1 MSEEYIED
9 MAREYNK
16 VLKEVDFDKVSGAI
30 AGAKLQPVQS
40 DLSRRIRDARGET
53 LIKNAIDI
61 IELQLAYID
70 SLLAQNPSR
79 IRYKLASYLRSLK
92 FASLRRLNALLS
104 QNTFVPSHS
113 RPICGCTQTQIIN
126 TLLSLQIDLFQVL
139 DTIALSTD
147 IQEVLA
153 LECRAMSIIAALT

>member
-30 AGAKLQPVQS
+30 ASAKLQPVQS

-53 LIKNAIDI
+53 LIKKAIDI

-92 FASLRRLNALLS
+92 FASLRRLNGLLS
-104 QNTFVPSHS
+104 QNIFVPSHS
-113 RPICGCTQTQIIN
+113 RPICGCTPTQIIN
-126 TLLSLQIDLFQVL
+126 MLLSLQIDLFQVL

-147 IQEVLA
+147 IQEVQA
-153 LECRAMSIIAALT
+153 LECRAMSIIAALA